1 MSDPWDIRPKAIKGD
16 PAPDNIFHAV
26 GVATTQWERL
36 ESVLAEL
43 FDLLLAS
50 GNRAA
55 FKIYRSAKTSNA
67 RQEMLGAAVPVANVD
82 SATNRE
88 LVTFVKTI
96 GKYVARRNEIVHG
109 QVFNLDEHGFYLA
122 PSNLMKSKWT
132 KERAAKY
139 QYVANDVYYYA
150 GQFAEIRTQ
159 CEALVRK
166 LKSLAK
172 TG

>member
-1 MSDPWDIRPKAIKGD
+1 
-16 PAPDNIFHAV
+16 
-26 GVATTQWERL
+26 
-36 ESVLAEL
+36 
-43 FDLLLAS
+43 
-50 GNRAA
+50 
-55 FKIYRSAKTSNA
+55 
-67 RQEMLGAAVPVANVD
+67 MLGAAVPVANVD

-132 KERAAKY
+132 KEGAAKY